1 MSNMS
6 FDTTSFSEQLGIY
19 DFLSVILAGSTFW
32 CGISAI
38 NRYLYET
45 LWNDMTFF
53 KGLTIVIIM
62 YITGLILQELG
73 SYLDIRFFGIYRV
86 MNRSILKG
94 SPEDETSE
102 VTSNLIF
109 KNPLVLKR
117 YRENA
122 SMLLLNSTKPKDP
135 KYFESDFVNS
145 CFFSICQYYVSV
157 KGKDRKV
164 EKLRGLFAM
173 SKTLVACFASLAL
186 CSVFSLFLKSE
197 ATISFF
203 NSTHTSNYQCAN
215 KIFWAI
221 IFLIIAS
228 LFYKRTKR
236 VMKNFLLVLL
246 GTYDAIL
253 LAEKNELKKSVD
265 ISCEADEKET
275 SNVKKTKSSITAEL
289 KLKKATKISRLF
301 GGHHD

>member
-6 FDTTSFSEQLGIY
+6 LDTTSFSEQLGIY

-32 CGISAI
+32 CGISAV
-38 NRYLYET
+38 NLHLYET

-53 KGLTIVIIM
+53 KGLVIVISI

-73 SYLDIRFFGIYRV
+73 AYLDYRFYTKYRGG
-86 MNRSILKG
+86 ILKG
-94 SPEDETSE
+94 ETTNDTEE
-102 VTSNLIF
+102 VASNLII
-109 KNPLVLKR
+109 KNPILLKR

-122 SMLLLNSTKPKDP
+122 TKQLLNSDRPNDS
-135 KYFESDFVNS
+135 KYFENDFANS
-145 CFFSICQYYVSV
+145 CFYSICQYYVSV

-203 NSTHTSNYQCAN
+203 DSTHTSNYQCAN
-215 KIFWAI
+215 KISWAM
-221 IFLIIAS
+221 IFLIIAI
-228 LFYKRTKR
+228 LFYKRAKR

-253 LAEKNELKKSVD
+253 LAEGNELKSQ
-265 ISCEADEKET
+265 
-275 SNVKKTKSSITAEL
+275 
-289 KLKKATKISRLF
+289 
-301 GGHHD
+301 